1 MLRLFSKVTRLRFNN
16 TFFNTQFMG
25 KRLITTLLV
34 LLTIGV
40 QAFAQSAVSGK
51 VTDEAGEPCVG
62 ANVLIKGTT
71 TGTMTDL
78 DGNYSLTDV
87 RKGAILVFSSIG
99 YTSQEVRLGSSSVV
113 NVVLKSDADFLNEVV
128 IVGYGTAKRKDLTG
142 SLTQID
148 NKLIAS
154 QNSSSAT
161 KALEGAVP
169 GIVYASVDGQPGN
182 DAGLRVRG
190 LGSTNVGASN
200 ALVIIDGVPAQGDNP
215 LSNMNQE
222 DIASI
227 TVLKD
232 AASTAIYGSR
242 GANGVILVTTKRGD
256 SGRTKISFQARA
268 GWNTVGSYKV
278 GQVDNAAGIYEY
290 LWQSIYN
297 SYRYGVNG
305 AGPALNKETGEYY
318 TNIGNPNVS
327 HDAAAEF
334 ASQHLFNYIGLN
346 DSFGRNMLG
355 NYMAYNVP
363 GATYTPDGTGSSA
376 SSTMTGAYLV
386 GTDGKINPNA
396 SLLYDDTY
404 ADALLKTGFRQQ
416 YDLSA
421 SGGSDKE
428 DHYLSLGYLTDP
440 SYVPNSRFERITGRA
455 NINVNLFKWLKVG
468 ANVGYT
474 RSRTNYQGTYWAARN
489 SGSNQGNI
497 TRYVNGHTPIVPFY
511 AHDAEGNYIYDKNGD
526 RVRNYLYNSTYSPL
540 GQTGNNY
547 GSTDIMYAMDN
558 DIREDL
564 TSTLNTR
571 TYIEIPFLDHFTFRT
586 DFAYDKINRTTTV
599 YYNGT
604 TGRAASMGGYF
615 GKRMNDI
622 EVMNLQ
628 HRLTYNQDFG
638 KHHVDAMALF
648 EDSDW
653 EQQTVNWGS
662 ADEFIPGFLAA
673 GNFVGRYYG
682 AGSAPTPGYG
692 HDIERMRSWLGR
704 ANYIFA
710 DKYYVSGSVRRDG
723 SSKFRK
729 ENRWGTFWS
738 VGAGW
743 RFTEESFMQD
753 LRDSWLNNGKLRASY
768 GVIGNQNGIG
778 RYQTYRTWGYSTT
791 YQTTNNGQ
799 GKPTGDS
806 YKLSMGGLVN
816 TQLTW
821 EETKTFDVG
830 LDLTLFNRI
839 DLTFDWYNR
848 VTGNSQF
855 SQPVSYLAMG
865 QTTLPRNIAELT
877 NRGIELDINADII
890 RTKDIRWNVA
900 FNITHYTTKLTDLPD
915 DAIPAHAEGL
925 PDGTWEDNQGSWAS
939 AGGSQQNANVYLR
952 GIGRDWFNLYM
963 YKYAGIDQS
972 SGLPMYFH
980 RVTEADHA
988 AGKYKDTEVGGSVK
1002 TTNYANASKY
1012 EVGSAIPTFQ
1022 GGFNTSFSYKNF
1034 YVNAQFAYQ
1043 IGGKFFSRNYAEY
1056 LYNVVDAQM
1065 YRMMFVSKD
1074 VKGNTWTPNNTG
1086 AGFPMQWYPAG
1097 ENSYF
1102 SGTSANG
1109 GNWSFT
1115 DESLFSASY
1124 LRLKNLTLGYN
1135 VSKSLLNKLRIDKV
1149 VSNIKVFASSDN
1161 LFILSAAKAIDPTM
1175 SASGGYNDVDSYTF
1189 PNMRT
1194 YTIGINLDFNFLR
1207 KC

>member
-1 MLRLFSKVTRLRFNN
+1 
-16 TFFNTQFMG
+16 MG
-25 KRLITTLLV
+25 KRFFTALLA
-34 LLTIGV
+34 LLLIGV

-526 RVRNYLYNSTYSPL
+526 KVRNYLYNSTYSPL

-604 TGRAASMGGYF
+604 TGRAASIGGYF

-791 YQTTNNGQ
+791 YQTTNNGT
-799 GKPTGDS
+799 GRPTGDS

-855 SQPVSYLAMG
+855 NQPVSYLAMG

-939 AGGSQQNANVYLR
+939 AGGSQQAANVYLR
-952 GIGRDWFNLYM
+952 GIGRDWFSLYM
-963 YKYAGIDQS
+963 YKYAGIDQN

-1074 VKGNTWTPNNTG
+1074 VKGNTWTPDNTG

-1135 VSKSLLNKLRIDKV
+1135 VSKSLLNRLRIDKV

-1194 YTIGINLDFNFLR
+1194 YTIGINLDF
-1207 KC
+1207 

>member
-1 MLRLFSKVTRLRFNN
+1 
-16 TFFNTQFMG
+16 MG
-25 KRLITTLLV
+25 KRFFTALLA
-34 LLTIGV
+34 LLLIGV

-1194 YTIGINLDFNFLR
+1194 YTIGINLDF
-1207 KC
+1207 

>member
-1 MLRLFSKVTRLRFNN
+1 
-16 TFFNTQFMG
+16 MG
-25 KRLITTLLV
+25 KRLISTLLV

-200 ALVIIDGVPAQGDNP
+200 ALVIIDGVPAPGDNP

-526 RVRNYLYNSTYSPL
+526 KVRNYLYNSTYSPL

-1194 YTIGINLDFNFLR
+1194 YTIGINLDF
-1207 KC
+1207 

>member
-1 MLRLFSKVTRLRFNN
+1 
-16 TFFNTQFMG
+16 MG

-526 RVRNYLYNSTYSPL
+526 KVRNYLYNSTYSPL

-604 TGRAASMGGYF
+604 TGRAASIGGYF

-753 LRDSWLNNGKLRASY
+753 LRDGWLNNGKLRASY

-791 YQTTNNGQ
+791 YQTTNNGT
-799 GKPTGDS
+799 GRPTGDS

-855 SQPVSYLAMG
+855 NQPVSYLAMG
-865 QTTLPRNIAELT
+865 QATLPRNIAELT

-939 AGGSQQNANVYLR
+939 AGGSQQAANVYLR
-952 GIGRDWFNLYM
+952 GIGRDWFSLYM
-963 YKYAGIDQS
+963 YKYAGIDRN

-1074 VKGNTWTPNNTG
+1074 VKGNTWTPDNTG

-1194 YTIGINLDFNFLR
+1194 YTIGINLDF
-1207 KC
+1207 

>member
-1 MLRLFSKVTRLRFNN
+1 
-16 TFFNTQFMG
+16 MG
-25 KRLITTLLV
+25 KRLISTLLV

-791 YQTTNNGQ
+791 YQTTNNGT
-799 GKPTGDS
+799 GRPTGDS

-1074 VKGNTWTPNNTG
+1074 VKGNTWTPDNTG

-1194 YTIGINLDFNFLR
+1194 YTIGINLDF
-1207 KC
+1207 

>member
-1 MLRLFSKVTRLRFNN
+1 
-16 TFFNTQFMG
+16 MG
-25 KRLITTLLV
+25 KRFFTALLA
-34 LLTIGV
+34 LLLIGV
-40 QAFAQSAVSGK
+40 QSFAQSAVSGK

-511 AHDAEGNYIYDKNGD
+511 AHDAEGNYICDKNGD

-1074 VKGNTWTPNNTG
+1074 VKGNTWTPDNTG

-1194 YTIGINLDFNFLR
+1194 YTIGINLDF
-1207 KC
+1207 

>member
-1 MLRLFSKVTRLRFNN
+1 
-16 TFFNTQFMG
+16 MG
-25 KRLITTLLV
+25 KRFFTALLA
-34 LLTIGV
+34 LLLIGV

-526 RVRNYLYNSTYSPL
+526 KVRNYLYNSTYSPL

-604 TGRAASMGGYF
+604 TGRAASIGGYF

-791 YQTTNNGQ
+791 YQTTNNGT
-799 GKPTGDS
+799 GRPTGDS

-855 SQPVSYLAMG
+855 NQPVSYLAMG

-963 YKYAGIDQS
+963 YKYAGIDQN

-1074 VKGNTWTPNNTG
+1074 VKGNTWTPDNTG

-1194 YTIGINLDFNFLR
+1194 YTIGINLDF
-1207 KC
+1207 

>member
-1 MLRLFSKVTRLRFNN
+1 
-16 TFFNTQFMG
+16 MG

-604 TGRAASMGGYF
+604 TGRAASIGGYF

-791 YQTTNNGQ
+791 YQTTNNGT
-799 GKPTGDS
+799 GRPTGDS

-1065 YRMMFVSKD
+1065 YGMMFVSKD
-1074 VKGNTWTPNNTG
+1074 VKGNTWTPDNTG

-1109 GNWSFT
+1109 GNWSLT

-1194 YTIGINLDFNFLR
+1194 YTIGINLDF
-1207 KC
+1207 

>member
-1 MLRLFSKVTRLRFNN
+1 
-16 TFFNTQFMG
+16 MG

-78 DGNYSLTDV
+78 DGNYSLPHV
-87 RKGAILVFSSIG
+87 KQGSILVFSSIG

-113 NVVLKSDADFLNEVV
+113 NVVLKSDTDFLNEVV

-604 TGRAASMGGYF
+604 TGRAASIGGYF

-791 YQTTNNGQ
+791 YQTTNNGT
-799 GKPTGDS
+799 GRPTGDS

-855 SQPVSYLAMG
+855 NQPVSYLAMG

-939 AGGSQQNANVYLR
+939 AGGSQQAANVYLR

-963 YKYAGIDQS
+963 YKYAGIDQN

-1074 VKGNTWTPNNTG
+1074 VKGNTWTPDNMG

-1194 YTIGINLDFNFLR
+1194 YTIGINLDF
-1207 KC
+1207 

>member
-1 MLRLFSKVTRLRFNN
+1 
-16 TFFNTQFMG
+16 
-25 KRLITTLLV
+25 
-34 LLTIGV
+34 
-40 QAFAQSAVSGK
+40 
-51 VTDEAGEPCVG
+51 
-62 ANVLIKGTT
+62 
-71 TGTMTDL
+71 MTDL

-526 RVRNYLYNSTYSPL
+526 KVRNYLYNSTYSPL

-604 TGRAASMGGYF
+604 TGRAASIGGYF

-791 YQTTNNGQ
+791 YQTTNNGT
-799 GKPTGDS
+799 GRPTGDS

-855 SQPVSYLAMG
+855 NQPVSYLAMG

-963 YKYAGIDQS
+963 YKYAGIDQN

-1194 YTIGINLDFNFLR
+1194 YTIGINLDF
-1207 KC
+1207 

>member
-1 MLRLFSKVTRLRFNN
+1 
-16 TFFNTQFMG
+16 MG
-25 KRLITTLLV
+25 KRLFTALLA
-34 LLTIGV
+34 LLLIGV

-526 RVRNYLYNSTYSPL
+526 KVRNYLYNSTYSPL

-604 TGRAASMGGYF
+604 TGRAASIGGYF

-791 YQTTNNGQ
+791 YQTTNNGT
-799 GKPTGDS
+799 GRPTGDS

-855 SQPVSYLAMG
+855 NQPVSYLAMG

-939 AGGSQQNANVYLR
+939 AGGSQQAANVYLR

-963 YKYAGIDQS
+963 YKYAGVDQN

-1194 YTIGINLDFNFLR
+1194 YTIGINLDF
-1207 KC
+1207 

>member
-1 MLRLFSKVTRLRFNN
+1 
-16 TFFNTQFMG
+16 MG
-25 KRLITTLLV
+25 KRLISTLLV

-1074 VKGNTWTPNNTG
+1074 VKGNTWTPDNTG

-1194 YTIGINLDFNFLR
+1194 YTIGINLDF
-1207 KC
+1207 

>member
-1 MLRLFSKVTRLRFNN
+1 
-16 TFFNTQFMG
+16 MG

-604 TGRAASMGGYF
+604 TGRAASIGGYF

-791 YQTTNNGQ
+791 YQTTNNGT
-799 GKPTGDS
+799 GRPTGDS

-855 SQPVSYLAMG
+855 NQPVSYLAMG

-939 AGGSQQNANVYLR
+939 AGGSQQAANVYLR

-963 YKYAGIDQS
+963 YKYAGVDQN

-1074 VKGNTWTPNNTG
+1074 VKGNTWTPDNTG

-1194 YTIGINLDFNFLR
+1194 YTIGINLDF
-1207 KC
+1207 

>member
-1 MLRLFSKVTRLRFNN
+1 
-16 TFFNTQFMG
+16 MG

-113 NVVLKSDADFLNEVV
+113 NCVFKSDADFLNEVV

-256 SGRTKISFQARA
+256 SGRTRISFQARA

-604 TGRAASMGGYF
+604 TGRAASIGGYF

-791 YQTTNNGQ
+791 YQTTNNGT
-799 GKPTGDS
+799 GRPTGDS

-1194 YTIGINLDFNFLR
+1194 YTIGINLDF
-1207 KC
+1207 

>member
-1 MLRLFSKVTRLRFNN
+1 
-16 TFFNTQFMG
+16 MG

-511 AHDAEGNYIYDKNGD
+511 THDAEGNYIYDKNGD

-791 YQTTNNGQ
+791 YQTTNNGT
-799 GKPTGDS
+799 GRPTGDS

-1074 VKGNTWTPNNTG
+1074 VKGNTWTPDNTG

-1194 YTIGINLDFNFLR
+1194 YTIGINLDF
-1207 KC
+1207 

>member
-1 MLRLFSKVTRLRFNN
+1 
-16 TFFNTQFMG
+16 MG

-428 DHYLSLGYLTDP
+428 NHYLSLGYLTDP

-604 TGRAASMGGYF
+604 TGRAASIGGYF

-791 YQTTNNGQ
+791 YQTTNNGT
-799 GKPTGDS
+799 GRPTGDS

-1194 YTIGINLDFNFLR
+1194 YTIGINLDF
-1207 KC
+1207 

>member
-1 MLRLFSKVTRLRFNN
+1 MA
-16 TFFNTQFMG
+16 

-1074 VKGNTWTPNNTG
+1074 VKGNTWTPNNTE

-1194 YTIGINLDFNFLR
+1194 YTIGINLDF
-1207 KC
+1207 

>member
-1 MLRLFSKVTRLRFNN
+1 
-16 TFFNTQFMG
+16 MG
-25 KRLITTLLV
+25 KRFFTALLA
-34 LLTIGV
+34 LLLIGV

-128 IVGYGTAKRKDLTG
+128 IIGYGTAKRKDLTG

-604 TGRAASMGGYF
+604 TGRAASIGGYF

-753 LRDSWLNNGKLRASY
+753 LRDNWLNNGKLRASY

-791 YQTTNNGQ
+791 YQTTNNGT
-799 GKPTGDS
+799 GRPTGDS

-855 SQPVSYLAMG
+855 NQPVSYLAMG

-939 AGGSQQNANVYLR
+939 AGGSQQSANVYLR

-963 YKYAGIDQS
+963 YKYAGIDQN

-1074 VKGNTWTPNNTG
+1074 VKGNTWTPDNTG

-1135 VSKSLLNKLRIDKV
+1135 VSKSLLNRLRIDKV

-1194 YTIGINLDFNFLR
+1194 YTIGINLDF
-1207 KC
+1207 

>member
-1 MLRLFSKVTRLRFNN
+1 
-16 TFFNTQFMG
+16 MG
-25 KRLITTLLV
+25 KRLISTLLV

-40 QAFAQSAVSGK
+40 QVFAQSAVSGK

-526 RVRNYLYNSTYSPL
+526 KVRNYLYNSTYSPL

-604 TGRAASMGGYF
+604 TGRAASIGGYF

-791 YQTTNNGQ
+791 YQTTNNGT
-799 GKPTGDS
+799 GRPTGDS

-855 SQPVSYLAMG
+855 NQPVSYLAMG

-939 AGGSQQNANVYLR
+939 AGGSQQAANVYLR

-963 YKYAGIDQS
+963 YKYAGVDQN

-1194 YTIGINLDFNFLR
+1194 YTIGINLDF
-1207 KC
+1207 

>member
-1 MLRLFSKVTRLRFNN
+1 
-16 TFFNTQFMG
+16 MG

-571 TYIEIPFLDHFTFRT
+571 TYIEIPFLDHFSFRT

-604 TGRAASMGGYF
+604 TGRAASIGGYF

-791 YQTTNNGQ
+791 YQTTNNGT
-799 GKPTGDS
+799 GRPTGDS

-1074 VKGNTWTPNNTG
+1074 VKGNTWTPDNTG

-1194 YTIGINLDFNFLR
+1194 YTIGINLDF
-1207 KC
+1207 

>member
-1 MLRLFSKVTRLRFNN
+1 
-16 TFFNTQFMG
+16 MG

-62 ANVLIKGTT
+62 ANVLIKGTM

-474 RSRTNYQGTYWAARN
+474 RSWTNYQGTYWAARN

-604 TGRAASMGGYF
+604 TGRAASIGGYF

-791 YQTTNNGQ
+791 YQTTNNGT
-799 GKPTGDS
+799 GRPTGDS

-1194 YTIGINLDFNFLR
+1194 YTIGINLDF
-1207 KC
+1207 

>member
-1 MLRLFSKVTRLRFNN
+1 
-16 TFFNTQFMG
+16 MG
-25 KRLITTLLV
+25 KRFFTALLA
-34 LLTIGV
+34 LLLIGV

-51 VTDEAGEPCVG
+51 VTDESGEPCVG

-526 RVRNYLYNSTYSPL
+526 KVRNYLYNSTYSPL

-604 TGRAASMGGYF
+604 TGRAASIGGYF

-791 YQTTNNGQ
+791 YQTTNNGT
-799 GKPTGDS
+799 GRPTGDS

-855 SQPVSYLAMG
+855 NQPVSYLAMG

-939 AGGSQQNANVYLR
+939 AGGSQQAANVYLR
-952 GIGRDWFNLYM
+952 GIGRDWFSLYM
-963 YKYAGIDQS
+963 YKYAGIDQN

-1074 VKGNTWTPNNTG
+1074 VKGNTWTPDNTG

-1194 YTIGINLDFNFLR
+1194 YTIGINLDF
-1207 KC
+1207 

>member
-1 MLRLFSKVTRLRFNN
+1 
-16 TFFNTQFMG
+16 MG

-604 TGRAASMGGYF
+604 TGRAASIGGYF

-791 YQTTNNGQ
+791 YQTTNNGT
-799 GKPTGDS
+799 GRPTGDS

-1074 VKGNTWTPNNTG
+1074 VKGNTWTPSNTG

-1194 YTIGINLDFNFLR
+1194 YTIGINLDF
-1207 KC
+1207 

>member
-1 MLRLFSKVTRLRFNN
+1 
-16 TFFNTQFMG
+16 MG
-25 KRLITTLLV
+25 KRLISTLLV

-547 GSTDIMYAMDN
+547 ESTDIMYAMDN

-791 YQTTNNGQ
+791 YQTTNNGT
-799 GKPTGDS
+799 GRPTGDS

-1194 YTIGINLDFNFLR
+1194 YTIGINLDF
-1207 KC
+1207 

>member
-1 MLRLFSKVTRLRFNN
+1 
-16 TFFNTQFMG
+16 MG
-25 KRLITTLLV
+25 KRFFTALLA
-34 LLTIGV
+34 LLLIGV

-404 ADALLKTGFRQQ
+404 ADALLRTGFRQQ

-791 YQTTNNGQ
+791 YQTTNNGT
-799 GKPTGDS
+799 GRPTGDS

-855 SQPVSYLAMG
+855 NQPVSYLAMG

-939 AGGSQQNANVYLR
+939 AGGSQQSANVYLR

-963 YKYAGIDQS
+963 YKYAGIDQN

-1194 YTIGINLDFNFLR
+1194 YTIGINLDF
-1207 KC
+1207 

>member
-1 MLRLFSKVTRLRFNN
+1 
-16 TFFNTQFMG
+16 MG
-25 KRLITTLLV
+25 KRFFTALLA
-34 LLTIGV
+34 LLLIGV

-511 AHDAEGNYIYDKNGD
+511 AHDAEGNYIYDKNGG

-791 YQTTNNGQ
+791 YQTTNNGT
-799 GKPTGDS
+799 GRPTGDS

-1194 YTIGINLDFNFLR
+1194 YTIGINLDF
-1207 KC
+1207 

>member
-1 MLRLFSKVTRLRFNN
+1 
-16 TFFNTQFMG
+16 
-25 KRLITTLLV
+25 
-34 LLTIGV
+34 
-40 QAFAQSAVSGK
+40 
-51 VTDEAGEPCVG
+51 
-62 ANVLIKGTT
+62 
-71 TGTMTDL
+71 
-78 DGNYSLTDV
+78 
-87 RKGAILVFSSIG
+87 
-99 YTSQEVRLGSSSVV
+99 
-113 NVVLKSDADFLNEVV
+113 
-128 IVGYGTAKRKDLTG
+128 
-142 SLTQID
+142 
-148 NKLIAS
+148 
-154 QNSSSAT
+154 
-161 KALEGAVP
+161 
-169 GIVYASVDGQPGN
+169 
-182 DAGLRVRG
+182 
-190 LGSTNVGASN
+190 
-200 ALVIIDGVPAQGDNP
+200 
-215 LSNMNQE
+215 
-222 DIASI
+222 
-227 TVLKD
+227 
-232 AASTAIYGSR
+232 
-242 GANGVILVTTKRGD
+242 
-256 SGRTKISFQARA
+256 
-268 GWNTVGSYKV
+268 
-278 GQVDNAAGIYEY
+278 
-290 LWQSIYN
+290 
-297 SYRYGVNG
+297 
-305 AGPALNKETGEYY
+305 
-318 TNIGNPNVS
+318 
-327 HDAAAEF
+327 
-334 ASQHLFNYIGLN
+334 
-346 DSFGRNMLG
+346 
-355 NYMAYNVP
+355 
-363 GATYTPDGTGSSA
+363 
-376 SSTMTGAYLV
+376 
-386 GTDGKINPNA
+386 
-396 SLLYDDTY
+396 
-404 ADALLKTGFRQQ
+404 
-416 YDLSA
+416 
-421 SGGSDKE
+421 
-428 DHYLSLGYLTDP
+428 
-440 SYVPNSRFERITGRA
+440 
-455 NINVNLFKWLKVG
+455 
-468 ANVGYT
+468 
-474 RSRTNYQGTYWAARN
+474 
-489 SGSNQGNI
+489 
-497 TRYVNGHTPIVPFY
+497 
-511 AHDAEGNYIYDKNGD
+511 
-526 RVRNYLYNSTYSPL
+526 
-540 GQTGNNY
+540 
-547 GSTDIMYAMDN
+547 MDN

-604 TGRAASMGGYF
+604 TGRAASIGGYF

-791 YQTTNNGQ
+791 YQTTNNGT
-799 GKPTGDS
+799 GRPTGDS

-855 SQPVSYLAMG
+855 NQPVSYLAMG

-877 NRGIELDINADII
+877 KRGIELDINADII

-939 AGGSQQNANVYLR
+939 AGGSQQAANVYLR

-963 YKYAGIDQS
+963 YKYAGIDQN

-1074 VKGNTWTPNNTG
+1074 VKGNTWTPDNTG

-1194 YTIGINLDFNFLR
+1194 YTIGINLDF
-1207 KC
+1207 

>member
-1 MLRLFSKVTRLRFNN
+1 M
-16 TFFNTQFMG
+16 
-25 KRLITTLLV
+25 
-34 LLTIGV
+34 
-40 QAFAQSAVSGK
+40 SGK

-743 RFTEESFMQD
+743 RFTEEYFMQD

-1194 YTIGINLDFNFLR
+1194 YTIGINLDF
-1207 KC
+1207 

>member
-1 MLRLFSKVTRLRFNN
+1 
-16 TFFNTQFMG
+16 MG

-1065 YRMMFVSKD
+1065 YSMMFVSKD

-1194 YTIGINLDFNFLR
+1194 YTIGINLDF
-1207 KC
+1207 

>member
-1 MLRLFSKVTRLRFNN
+1 
-16 TFFNTQFMG
+16 MG

-200 ALVIIDGVPAQGDNP
+200 DLVILDGDPAQGDNP

-604 TGRAASMGGYF
+604 TGRAASIGGYF

-791 YQTTNNGQ
+791 YQTTNNGT
-799 GKPTGDS
+799 GRPTGDS

-1194 YTIGINLDFNFLR
+1194 YTIGINLDF
-1207 KC
+1207 

>member
-1 MLRLFSKVTRLRFNN
+1 
-16 TFFNTQFMG
+16 MG

-604 TGRAASMGGYF
+604 TGRAASIGGYF

-628 HRLTYNQDFG
+628 HRLTYNHDFG

-791 YQTTNNGQ
+791 YQTTNNGT
-799 GKPTGDS
+799 GRPTGDS

-1194 YTIGINLDFNFLR
+1194 YTIGINLDF
-1207 KC
+1207 

>member
-1 MLRLFSKVTRLRFNN
+1 
-16 TFFNTQFMG
+16 MG
-25 KRLITTLLV
+25 KRFFTALLA
-34 LLTIGV
+34 LLLIGV

-526 RVRNYLYNSTYSPL
+526 KVRNYLYNSTCSPL

-604 TGRAASMGGYF
+604 TGRAASIGGYF

-791 YQTTNNGQ
+791 YQTTNNGT
-799 GKPTGDS
+799 GRPTGDS

-855 SQPVSYLAMG
+855 NQPVSYLAMG

-963 YKYAGIDQS
+963 YKYAGIDQN

-1194 YTIGINLDFNFLR
+1194 YTIGINLDF
-1207 KC
+1207 

>member
-1 MLRLFSKVTRLRFNN
+1 
-16 TFFNTQFMG
+16 MG

-51 VTDEAGEPCVG
+51 VTDETGEPCVG

-526 RVRNYLYNSTYSPL
+526 KVRNYLYNSTYSPL

-604 TGRAASMGGYF
+604 TGRAASIGGYF

-791 YQTTNNGQ
+791 YQTTNNGT
-799 GKPTGDS
+799 GRPTGDS

-855 SQPVSYLAMG
+855 NQPVSYLAMG

-939 AGGSQQNANVYLR
+939 AGGSQQAANVYLR

-963 YKYAGIDQS
+963 YKYAGVDQN

-1074 VKGNTWTPNNTG
+1074 VKGNTWTPDNTG

-1194 YTIGINLDFNFLR
+1194 YTIGINLDF
-1207 KC
+1207 

>member
-1 MLRLFSKVTRLRFNN
+1 
-16 TFFNTQFMG
+16 MG

-1074 VKGNTWTPNNTG
+1074 VKGNTWTPDNTG

-1115 DESLFSASY
+1115 DESFFSASY

-1194 YTIGINLDFNFLR
+1194 YTIGINLDF
-1207 KC
+1207 

>member
-1 MLRLFSKVTRLRFNN
+1 
-16 TFFNTQFMG
+16 MG
-25 KRLITTLLV
+25 KRLFTALLA
-34 LLTIGV
+34 LLLIGA

-51 VTDEAGEPCVG
+51 VTDETGEPCVG

-78 DGNYSLTDV
+78 DGNYSLPHV
-87 RKGAILVFSSIG
+87 KQGSILVFSSIG

-604 TGRAASMGGYF
+604 TGRAASIGGYF

-791 YQTTNNGQ
+791 YQTTNNGT
-799 GKPTGDS
+799 GRPTGDS

-855 SQPVSYLAMG
+855 NQPVSYLAMG

-1194 YTIGINLDFNFLR
+1194 YTIGINLDF
-1207 KC
+1207 

>member
-1109 GNWSFT
+1109 GDWSFT

-1194 YTIGINLDFNFLR
+1194 YTIGINLDF
-1207 KC
+1207 

>member
-1 MLRLFSKVTRLRFNN
+1 
-16 TFFNTQFMG
+16 MG

-148 NKLIAS
+148 NRLIAS

-791 YQTTNNGQ
+791 YQTTNNGT
-799 GKPTGDS
+799 GRPTGDS

-1194 YTIGINLDFNFLR
+1194 YTIGINLDF
-1207 KC
+1207 

>member
-1 MLRLFSKVTRLRFNN
+1 
-16 TFFNTQFMG
+16 MG
-25 KRLITTLLV
+25 KRLISTLLV

-791 YQTTNNGQ
+791 YQTTNNGT
-799 GKPTGDS
+799 GRPTGDS

-855 SQPVSYLAMG
+855 NQPVSYLAMG

-1194 YTIGINLDFNFLR
+1194 YTIGINLDF
-1207 KC
+1207 

>member
-1 MLRLFSKVTRLRFNN
+1 
-16 TFFNTQFMG
+16 MG

-1043 IGGKFFSRNYAEY
+1043 IGGKFFSRNYAEC

-1074 VKGNTWTPNNTG
+1074 VKGNTWTPDNTG

-1194 YTIGINLDFNFLR
+1194 YTIGINLDF
-1207 KC
+1207 

>member
-1 MLRLFSKVTRLRFNN
+1 
-16 TFFNTQFMG
+16 MG
-25 KRLITTLLV
+25 KRFFTALLA
-34 LLTIGV
+34 LLLIGV

-526 RVRNYLYNSTYSPL
+526 KVRNYLYNSTYSPL

-604 TGRAASMGGYF
+604 TGRAASIGGYF

-743 RFTEESFMQD
+743 RFTEESFMQN

-791 YQTTNNGQ
+791 YQTTNNGT
-799 GKPTGDS
+799 GRPTGDS

-855 SQPVSYLAMG
+855 NQPVSYLAMG

-939 AGGSQQNANVYLR
+939 AGGSQQAANVYLR
-952 GIGRDWFNLYM
+952 GIGRDWFSLYM
-963 YKYAGIDQS
+963 YKYAGIDQN

-1074 VKGNTWTPNNTG
+1074 VKGNTWTPDNTG

-1194 YTIGINLDFNFLR
+1194 YTIGINLDF
-1207 KC
+1207 